1 MKRSRRSLLSLGLLT
16 GVGAL
21 VLPQD
26 RRAPQSA
33 SPTHWLEGKLREG
46 CAWIRLGEGPDGV
59 AELHCGCGDPASFTE
74 RLLPLADP
82 EHRVLADGN
91 ALHLMARG
99 SQLRVV
105 LYFLPAIV

>member
-21 VLPQD
+21 VLPQGS
-26 RRAPQSA
+26 RAAQFA
-33 SPTHWLEGKLREG
+33 SPSRWLEGKLRDG
-46 CAWIRLGEGPDGV
+46 CAWIRHEQGPDGV
-59 AELHCGCGDPASFTE
+59 AELHCGCGDPAGFTG

-99 SQLRVV
+99 SQVRVV
-105 LYFLPAIV
+105 MHFLPAAV